1 MLEVN
6 SEYTATVESVSSDGS
21 GVCRIDGVAVF
32 VPYTAAGDEVKIKIT
47 KTKKRFA
54 EGVVTEIKKPSPFR
68 AAPDC
73 PAYEQCGGCKLRHIE
88 YEKQLEIKKEI
99 VENAMRRIGSFKD
112 FTLDEIIGMESP
124 ARYRNKMI
132 FHAAGGKIGFYS
144 AKSRSVVPIID
155 CVIGATENAAVI
167 EAVKGFNIKELFIRK
182 SFSTGEIMV
191 SVSAD
196 GIRADDFIAA
206 LTNAAANVKSVYV
219 NGENVFGSGTI
230 TDTLCGVKFNISPES
245 FFQINP
251 VQTEALY
258 KKAIDYADLDGS
270 AVVMD
275 IYCGIGTISLCA
287 AKRAKRVIGIE
298 VVERAIADAKENA
311 MLNGIENA
319 EFFAGKA
326 EKLVPYIIK
335 SGEKPDAVILDP
347 PRSGCD
353 NKTLCAI
360 AEVRPS
366 RIVYVSCNPST
377 LARDARILADMGYGI
392 TKASAVDMFPH
403 TAHIETVAQFCLEK
417 FA

>member
-54 EGVVTEIKKPSPFR
+54 EGVVTEIKKLSPFR

-219 NGENVFGSGTI
+219 NGENVFGSRTI

-335 SGEKPDAVILDP
+335 SGEKPDAAILDP

-360 AEVRPS
+360 AEARPS

-403 TAHIETVAQFCLEK
+403 TAHIETVAQFCPEK